1 MSPRAR
7 KVSDDEVFAA
17 AYRVMNR
24 VGPADMT
31 LGAIAEEAGVT
42 AGLLVQRFGS
52 KRALLVRLAE
62 LSAASSRGMIEALRA
77 SSETPLA
84 ALDAYVQ
91 CMAGLASS
99 PEALVRSLA
108 YLTDDLSD
116 PELRVH
122 LETQGKQTR
131 VGLEAL
137 IREAIDVGELVASTD
152 VKALVRVIEAVVP
165 GSMLTWATYRT
176 GMAAKWMRRD
186 LQAVLAPYR
195 PASS

>member
-7 KVSDDEVFAA
+7 KVSDDDVFAA

-24 VGPADMT
+24 VSPAAMT
-31 LGAIAEEAGVT
+31 LGAIADEAGVT

-52 KRALLVRLAE
+52 KRALMVRLAA
-62 LSAASSRGMIEALRA
+62 LSAQSSRGMIEGLRA
-77 SSETPLA
+77 ANDSPLD

-108 YLTDDLSD
+108 YLTDDLTD

-122 LETQGKQTR
+122 LETQARHTR
-131 VGLEAL
+131 SGLEAL
-137 IREAIDVGELVASTD
+137 IREAVESGELVASTD
-152 VKALVRVIEAVVP
+152 VKALVRVIEAIIP
-165 GSMLTWATYRT
+165 GSMLTWATHRT
-176 GMAAKWMRRD
+176 GTAAKWMRRD
-186 LQAVLAPYR
+186 LQAVLAPYL
-195 PASS
+195 SG